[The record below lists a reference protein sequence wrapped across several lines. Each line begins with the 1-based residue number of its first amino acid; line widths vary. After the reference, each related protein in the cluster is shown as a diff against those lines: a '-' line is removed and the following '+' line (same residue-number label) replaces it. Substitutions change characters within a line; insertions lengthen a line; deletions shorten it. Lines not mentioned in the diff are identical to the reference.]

1 MKQPYNKKVSH
12 YNANPFEKTHR
23 SSKYKGPK
31 NRLKSKKLTYNDP
44 PPAAPVSTKNVV
56 KSVDFAIK
64 FGIGNTSLDKL
75 IEGYSDAV
83 YATVHDDIH
92 LKMKPEA
99 IKKTLAD
106 LKTLAAETGKVVL
119 LKHQAPAISSQ
130 VVNFKLGDGV
140 TFDNETFVVSKV
152 QSEPGFIEPLPEI
165 PNTTHV
171 EPDTNP
177 YLEKYLQYAQYIEQN
192 TYTFTGWK
200 RSPPTTEELADKFLA
215 DPANSVRDVRE
226 LAVSF
231 ARQQLDKQAA
241 EHRQTERRLHNKM
254 GQYRVAYLD
263 AQKDI
268 TSLQARVE
276 ELEKQLERTQAQR
289 STIIASAIT
298 ETSRTRLFRE

>member
-56 KSVDFAIK
+56 KSVDFAMK

-152 QSEPGFIEPLPEI
+152 QSEPGFIEPLPE
-165 PNTTHV
+165 
-171 EPDTNP
+171 NP
-177 YLEKYLQYAQYIEQN
+177 YAEQYLQYKQYLQQD
-192 TYTFTGWK
+192 TYT
-200 RSPPTTEELADKFLA
+200 SPPSTEELADKFLA
-215 DPANSVRDVRE
+215 DPANSVREVRE
-226 LAVSF
+226 LTVSF

-241 EHRQTERRLHNKM
+241 EHRQTERRLLNKM
-254 GQYRVAYLD
+254 GQYRVDYLD

-298 ETSRTRLFRE
+298 ETSRNRLFRE